1 MTPRWHSGKESV
13 CQCRR
18 CKRHGFS
25 PWVGMI
31 PGEGNGNPLW
41 YSFLGK
47 PMDRGVC
54 WATVHGVSKSWTQL
68 NDWAHTH
75 THWNLIGIVALIWP
89 KENLLFIW
97 LMQKKKSVSLAIAR
111 YKYATCPHLS
121 PWLYKPRGSWT
132 LSINL
137 QLKMSAL
144 LSYFQ
149 DIIEICPILFISMTI
164 TPTRVTVSLSPR
176 PLQ

>member
-1 MTPRWHSGKESV
+1 MQERWFQSLGQDDTLEKEMATHSGILSWE
-13 CQCRR
+13 
-18 CKRHGFS
+18 S
-25 PWVGMI
+25 PWTEESGGLQSVGFQRVGHNWMT
-31 PGEGNGNPLW
+31 E
-41 YSFLGK
+41 
-47 PMDRGVC
+47 
-54 WATVHGVSKSWTQL
+54 
-68 NDWAHTH
+68 HTH

-97 LMQKKKSVSLAIAR
+97 LMQKKKVSLAIAR

-121 PWLYKPRGSWT
+121 PWLYKLRGSWT

-149 DIIEICPILFISMTI
+149 DIIEICPILSISMTI